1 MSKTDNKETNFLR
14 LSAFEGLLL
23 VIVAALTL
31 EATSVIQYFFTQREL
46 RKEAALRADSQMK
59 SAANQITDIINQVET
74 AVNNNVLIAQW
85 CLDYPDSLPSLS
97 RRIIENNPV
106 IVGSAVAFTPGY
118 DRRRPLFSPYVFR
131 DGDGFVLRSLA
142 TPEYDYPS
150 QEWFTKPLELDGGY
164 WSEPYVDD
172 GGGDI
177 MIVTYS
183 VPVKDRHGVTAAVL
197 TADISLDWL
206 RALIRGIQFY
216 PNATNILISREG
228 RFMVSP
234 RGEELMLTDAA
245 KSLSQLDDS
254 ISLLQVN
261 RQMRSGQSG
270 NMQVKIQGQKTYL
283 YFSPVER
290 TGWSMCIVVPE
301 SDIFGAQK
309 RIGLLVTILM
319 LIGILLICMILRS
332 FAKNLFANRK
342 LNAANERMEG
352 ELHIA
357 RSIQMSMIPKTFP
370 PFPQR
375 HDLDM
380 AAAIVPAKEVGGD
393 LYDFFIRDEKLYFS
407 IGDVSGKG
415 VPASLVM
422 AVIRTTFRT
431 VSAHESDPQTIVS
444 KMNNILADMNEN
456 NMFATFFC
464 GVLDLA
470 DGHLAY
476 CNAGHNPPLILTDAI
491 RELPVVPNLPL
502 GVLSGMEYQGQEMDL
517 HYDDALFLY
526 TDGLNEAENA
536 QHEQFGMDRIEE
548 ALHGRKESQFHLET
562 MQRKVEAF
570 VDGAPQSDDLTLL
583 FIHYLARENAN
594 GVNHRLVFTN
604 DIQEISRLPE
614 FVEGIAKEKQLD
626 SSTTMSLNL
635 ALEEAVTNVILYAYP
650 PGTKGK
656 GEIRATVGEHSLT
669 FTLSDDGKPFD
680 PTASPEVDISLDL
693 AQRRIGGLGIHLVRQ
708 IMDTVRYEWKN
719 GKNLLTMTKI
729 I

>member
-1 MSKTDNKETNFLR
+1 MSKKDNKETNFLR
-14 LSAFEGLLL
+14 RSAFEGLML

-31 EATSVIQYFFTQREL
+31 EATSMIQYFFTQREL

-59 SAANQITDIINQVET
+59 SAANQITDIINQIET

-106 IVGSAVAFTPGY
+106 IVGSTVAYLPGY

-142 TPEYDYPS
+142 ASEYDYPS

-164 WSEPYVDD
+164 WSEPYIDE

-177 MIVTYS
+177 MMVTYS

-206 RALIRGIQFY
+206 RELIRGIQFY

-228 RFMVSP
+228 RFRVSP
-234 RGEELMLTDAA
+234 GGEELLLTDAA

-309 RIGLLVTILM
+309 RIGLLVMILM
-319 LIGILLICMILRS
+319 LLGLALIAVILRS

-352 ELHIA
+352 ELHVA
-357 RSIQMSMIPKTFP
+357 RNIQMSMVPKTFP

-393 LYDFFIRDEKLYFS
+393 LYDFYIRDEKLFFC

-431 VSAHESDPQTIVS
+431 VSAHESDPQVIVS
-444 KMNNILADMNEN
+444 KMNSILADMNEN

-502 GVLSGMEYQGQEMDL
+502 GVVSGMDYKGQETDL
-517 HYDDALFLY
+517 RYDDALFLY

-536 QHEQFGMDRIEE
+536 EHEQFGMGRVEE
-548 ALHGRKESQFHLET
+548 ALHGRKESRAHLENI
-562 MQRKVEAF
+562 QRKVEAF
-570 VDGAPQSDDLTLL
+570 VGEAPQSDDLTLL
-583 FIHYLARENAN
+583 FIHFLAKKGGT
-594 GVNHRLVFTN
+594 GVNRRLVLTN
-604 DIQEISRLPE
+604 DIREISRLE
-614 FVEGIAKEKQLD
+614 DFIGGIAEEKQLD
-626 SSTTMSLNL
+626 SRTTLNLNL
-635 ALEEAVTNVILYAYP
+635 ALEEAVTNVINYAYP
-650 PGTKGK
+650 PGTEGTV
-656 GEIRATVGEHSLT
+656 EVRATVGDHSLQ
-669 FTLSDDGKPFD
+669 FTLCDEGKPFD
-680 PTASPEVDISLDL
+680 PTAAPEVDTTQGV
-693 AQRRIGGLGIHLVRQ
+693 AQRKIGGLGIHLVRM

-719 GKNLLTMTKI
+719 GKNILTMTKNI
-729 I
+729 

>member
-1 MSKTDNKETNFLR
+1 MSKKDNKRTSFLR
-14 LSAFEGLLL
+14 HSTIEGLLL

-31 EATSVIQYFFTQREL
+31 EATALIQYFFTQREL
-46 RKEAALRADSQMK
+46 QKEAALRADSQMK

-85 CLDYPDSLPSLS
+85 CLDFPDSLPSLS

-106 IVGSAVAFTPGY
+106 IVGSTVAYLPGY
-118 DRRRPLFSPYVFR
+118 DRSRSLFSPYVFR

-150 QEWFTKPLELDGGY
+150 QEWFVRPVELGRGY
-164 WSEPYVDD
+164 WSEPYLDD

-177 MIVTYS
+177 MMVTYS
-183 VPVKDRHGVTAAVL
+183 VPVFDRNGVTAAVL
-197 TADISLDWL
+197 TADLSLDWL
-206 RALIRGIQFY
+206 KELIRGIHFY
-216 PNATNILISREG
+216 PNSSNILISREG
-228 RFMVSP
+228 RFMVTP
-234 RGEELMLTDAA
+234 AGDELMLTPSANA
-245 KSLSQLDDS
+245 VTGLDDS
-254 ISLLQVN
+254 VSLMLVN
-261 RQMRSGQSG
+261 RQMRSGESG
-270 NMQVKIQGQKTYL
+270 NIQVKIQGQKSYI
-283 YFSPVER
+283 YFSPVVR

-301 SDIFGAQK
+301 SDIFGAQ
-309 RIGLLVTILM
+309 RRVGLLVTILM
-319 LIGILLICMILRS
+319 LVGVLLIALILRS
-332 FAKNLFANRK
+332 FAKNLNANRK

-393 LYDFFIRDEKLYFS
+393 LYDFFIRDEKLYFC

-431 VSAHESDPQTIVS
+431 ISSHESDPQTIVS
-444 KMNNILADMNEN
+444 KMNSILADMNEN

-464 GVLDLA
+464 GVLDLT

-476 CNAGHNPPLILTDAI
+476 CNAGHNPPLILKDAI

-502 GVLSGMEYQGQEMDL
+502 GVLSNLEYRGQETDL

-536 QHEQFGMDRIEE
+536 AHEQFGMERVEE
-548 ALHGRKESQFHLET
+548 ALHGRKESMFHLET
-562 MQRKVEAF
+562 MQRKVEDF
-570 VDGAPQSDDLTLL
+570 VGDAPQSDDLTLL
-583 FIHYLARENAN
+583 FIHYLARENAD
-594 GVNHRLVFTN
+594 GVRHRLVFYN
-604 DIQEISRLPE
+604 DIHEISRLQE
-614 FVEGIAKEKQLD
+614 FVEGIAAEKQLD
-626 SSTTMSLNL
+626 PSTTMNLNL

-650 PGTKGK
+650 PGTKGT
-656 GEIRATVGEHSLT
+656 GEIRATLGEHSLQ

-680 PTASPEVDISLDL
+680 PTASPEVDIDLDV

-719 GKNLLTMTKI
+719 GKNLLTMTKNI
-729 I
+729 

>member
-1 MSKTDNKETNFLR
+1 MKQKDNKETNFLR
-14 LSAFEGLLL
+14 RSAFKGLLL

-59 SAANQITDIINQVET
+59 SAANQITDVINQVET
-74 AVNNNVLIAQW
+74 AVDNNILIAQW

-106 IVGSAVAFTPGY
+106 IVGSTVAYTPGY
-118 DRRRPLFSPYVFR
+118 SRRTPLFAPYVYR
-131 DGDGFVLRSLA
+131 DGDEFVLHSLA

-150 QEWFTKPLELDGGY
+150 QEWFTRPVELERGY
-164 WSEPYVDD
+164 WSEPYIDE
-172 GGGDI
+172 GGGGI
-177 MIVTYS
+177 MMVTYS

-206 RALIRGIQFY
+206 RELIRGIHFY
-216 PNATNILISREG
+216 PNASNILISREG

-234 RGEELMLTDAA
+234 GGEELMLTDAA

-332 FAKNLFANRK
+332 FAKNLYANRK

-357 RSIQMSMIPKTFP
+357 RNIQMSMIPKTFP

-444 KMNNILADMNEN
+444 KMNSILADMNEN

-502 GVLSGMEYQGQEMDL
+502 GVLSGMEYQGQEIDL

-536 QHEQFGMDRIEE
+536 EHEQFGMDRIEE

-594 GVNHRLVFTN
+594 GVNHQLVFTN

-614 FVEGIAKEKQLD
+614 FVEGITAEKHLD
-626 SSTTMSLNL
+626 SSTTMNLNL

-650 PGTKGK
+650 PGTKGT

-680 PTASPEVDISLDL
+680 PTASPEVDISLDV

-719 GKNLLTMTKI
+719 GKNLLTMTKNI
-729 I
+729 